1 MQVCFFYILPKR
13 SDRMRKLRGT
23 LCLFSL
29 LLLIPAL
36 LFARHILPIDT
47 RPLVAEKYAGW
58 SGVLN
63 LWIYESW
70 PCGHGSFSPWLNQ
83 CIAGFERVHPGV
95 YVQPQFVDD
104 GAITS
109 MKDSGILPPDML
121 LFPPWHRR
129 RVYCLW
135 QPRKTCDPP
144 YAAAGSGTARPM
156 PYP

>member
-1 MQVCFFYILPKR
+1 
-13 SDRMRKLRGT
+13 MRKLRGA
-23 LCLFSL
+23 LCLLSL

-63 LWIYESW
+63 LWIHEGWS
-70 PCGHGSFSPWLNQ
+70 CGSGSISPWLNQ
-83 CIAGFERVHPGV
+83 CITGFERTHPGV

-109 MKDSGILPPDML
+109 VNDSGIVPPDIL
-121 LFPPWHRR
+121 LFPPN
-129 RVYCLW
+129 LLAS
-135 QPRKTCDPP
+135 PEGLLPL
-144 YAAAGSGTARPM
+144 AAPENLRPALCRSGQWNGPWAAT
-156 PYP
+156 